1 MPQSWAMSGHAV
13 PCVWTRLRAD
23 RPNTAAVG
31 TPALRQAAEQLS
43 LLRTTDL
50 RCTLTIRFS
59 ELVILVMEY
68 DGINFCLVKS
78 THLILL
84 SMSFAQEKIKT
95 GVVLARMRKPNNIKA
110 AALLAKTDTEADIHR
125 QWCCLKNSFSMPNSV
140 SWIVLVQL
148 CAVFSLLWPTRI
160 LTDAEVLLFHLTNHY
175 ALVFAWREWQEEDE
189 D

>member
-1 MPQSWAMSGHAV
+1 MRLDQA
-13 PCVWTRLRAD
+13 PCRSA
-23 RPNTAAVG
+23 NTAAVG

-68 DGINFCLVKS
+68 DESISVC
-78 THLILL
+78 
-84 SMSFAQEKIKT
+84 QEHALDSAFHVLCAGKIKT

-160 LTDAEVLLFHLTNHY
+160 LTDAEVLLFHLTNQY

>member
-1 MPQSWAMSGHAV
+1 
-13 PCVWTRLRAD
+13 
-23 RPNTAAVG
+23 
-31 TPALRQAAEQLS
+31 
-43 LLRTTDL
+43 
-50 RCTLTIRFS
+50 
-59 ELVILVMEY
+59 MEY

-84 SMSFAQEKIKT
+84 LMSFAQEKIKT
-95 GVVLARMRKPNNIKA
+95 GVVLARMRKPNNLKA
-110 AALLAKTDTEADIHR
+110 ATLLAKTDTEADIHR

-148 CAVFSLLWPTRI
+148 RAVFSLLWPTRI